1 LNQVVPEIFKI
12 SRVTPV
18 YKSGVTTELGNYRP
32 IAIISPFSKVLERLV
47 YNQVFSFI
55 EKQKIIFEYQF
66 GFRKGHST
74 EHAILETIEY
84 LKTAIDE
91 NKVTCAIFLD
101 FSKAFD
107 TIDHKILLD
116 KMNSYGICRIAHE
129 WFSSYISNRKQYVKV
144 CETESS
150 MKTMTCGVPQ
160 GSTLGPLPFLLK
172 NTSI

>member
-1 LNQVVPEIFKI
+1 MDIPILCIKIATHLLSTPFAKIYNESISTGVVPEIFKI

-18 YKSGVTTELGNYRP
+18 YKSGVSTELGNYRP

-66 GFRKGHST
+66 SFRKGHST

-116 KMNSYGICRIAHE
+116 KMNS
-129 WFSSYISNRKQYVKV
+129 
-144 CETESS
+144 
-150 MKTMTCGVPQ
+150 
-160 GSTLGPLPFLLK
+160 
-172 NTSI
+172 